1 MKNKAIKIIEKYE
14 LVNQEKSSLN
24 YPQLSIFF
32 GLIIRFLYLVHGI
45 FLMLFLLKQTEFQ
58 HLIYSS
64 IFLIMILIEGVY
76 VTFLRQGNESKYLSL
91 CNLYYI
97 LACLPC
103 FWTFILYDMKSI
115 SNSKN
120 EADIQV
126 YEKIEFNEII
136 FLVLIILSKWLL
148 PKDDFNA
155 EDTYALMLQNLSMA
169 ADTHEIFQMSEN
181 FRKEKDFTLNI
192 LILALWSF
200 SLPLFVINTTTE
212 TCRNKRFRSDSKRL
226 LEKLFGNFYWK
237 YIVYMILMDGPYFVL
252 RMIILIIQ
260 TEIGYESLFY
270 ISKNILQISIQIY
283 RILRSIYFPKE
294 ILFE

>member
-1 MKNKAIKIIEKYE
+1 MNKAKKIIKKYE
-14 LVNQEKSSLN
+14 LIKEEKSNLN
-24 YPQLSIFF
+24 FPLLSIFF
-32 GLIIRFLYLVHGI
+32 GLVIRFLFFTHGT
-45 FLMLFLLKQTEFQ
+45 FLMLFLLKQPEFK

-76 VTFLRQGNESKYLSL
+76 VTFLRQGKESKYLSL
-91 CNLYYI
+91 CNLFYI
-97 LACLPC
+97 LACLPRL
-103 FWTFILYDMKSI
+103 WTFILNDMKSI

-148 PKDDFNA
+148 PRDDLDA

-169 ADTHEIFQMSEN
+169 ADTHEIFQMSEIV
-181 FRKEKDFTLNI
+181 RKEKDFTLNM
-192 LILALWSF
+192 LILALWTF

-252 RMIILIIQ
+252 RMIILVIQ
-260 TEIGYESLFY
+260 KEIGYENLFY